1 MWHGSRPDGKPHC
14 HSAGLSRRDPPRF
27 GSLMAHRNRCGNRH
41 GCKKC
46 HRCLPARKPNTE
58 RICSQQPS
66 KRSPSTFDPPGPQ
79 RRCAAPRP
87 PAGRSPERSPAGP
100 GRSRGAQRSPR
111 RPRGPAGARAGSG
124 GSSEGRRR
132 PQPPGARPRER
143 TGGTHLGPGPAQR
156 GGWGRRWSR
165 ALPGSASSSGPA
177 PPASASA
184 VNKPL
189 RHFRQPGPP
198 HRIPAVFP
206 LGNTDRAGTLR
217 PPRDTGELRERRRLR
232 AAFLS
237 AGRAPGHH
245 EVRRRRALPA
255 PRDVGTASRR
265 PGRCKVGGACGG
277 GRGERRGGGAS
288 HPQRAR
294 RFQPER
300 LRGARGRAAM
310 SRLHRSRWVRGRG
323 QVGAGPG
330 GCGAGAER
338 SAARLL
344 ANGRRFPAGSR
355 ISKRCSANPRWLW
368 ASFAIS
374 ASVVSGTGGS
384 GAALRVTAAAP
395 PAPIPE
401 LRRGGP
407 AGAEPYRQ

>member
-58 RICSQQPS
+58 RSCSQQPS
-66 KRSPSTFDPPGPQ
+66 ERSPSTFDPPGPQ

-87 PAGRSPERSPAGP
+87 PAGRSPESSPAGP

-310 SRLHRSRWVRGRG
+310 SRLHRSRWVRGR
-323 QVGAGPG
+323 V
-330 GCGAGAER
+330 GAER
-338 SAARLL
+338 EQSGALPACSLTAAASPQDRGFPRG
-344 ANGRRFPAGSR
+344 ARR
-355 ISKRCSANPRWLW
+355 
-368 ASFAIS
+368 
-374 ASVVSGTGGS
+374 THGGS
-384 GAALRVTAAAP
+384 GQASRSL
-395 PAPIPE
+395 
-401 LRRGGP
+401 L
-407 AGAEPYRQ
+407 QW